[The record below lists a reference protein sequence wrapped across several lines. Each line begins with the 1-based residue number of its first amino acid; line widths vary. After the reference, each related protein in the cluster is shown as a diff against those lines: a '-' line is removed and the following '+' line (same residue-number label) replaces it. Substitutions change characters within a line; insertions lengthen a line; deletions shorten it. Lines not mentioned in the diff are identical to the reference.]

1 MIFLRNSVLFCSDL
15 PKVEHLLREA
25 ADIIAEG
32 RQEHKSYYLY
42 NGDHVSYKTNP
53 SLSASYLTWHH
64 CLSHTSLRNL
74 QDLKRR
80 GEIKVSVND
89 SEDVM
94 KCEDCVV
101 GKLSRLN
108 TKNKSNHKVSET
120 LACVHSDLCSLP
132 TKSYNGS
139 KYFITFLDEKT
150 HFVVLY
156 VLNSKDQA
164 LAAFKHYPAFAERD
178 TGKKL
183 KTIRTE
189 NGGEYT
195 STDWNTYCLTSGIT
209 HSRGP
214 PHSPQLHGKA
224 ERFNRTPR
232 QDPALTFSHGTP
244 HSLLG
249 GCSSPRR
256 VCLQHHPHENK

>member
-1 MIFLRNSVLFCSDL
+1 M
-15 PKVEHLLREA
+15 
-25 ADIIAEG
+25 
-32 RQEHKSYYLY
+32 
-42 NGDHVSYKTNP
+42 
-53 SLSASYLTWHH
+53 
-64 CLSHTSLRNL
+64 
-74 QDLKRR
+74 
-80 GEIKVSVND
+80 SVND
-89 SEDVM
+89 SEDVI

-224 ERFNRTPR
+224 ERFNRTLLDKILPSLFHTALPTR
-232 QDPALTFSHGTP
+232 FWEAAARHAVSAYNITPTRTNEGKGCPYSIWKLKPASYTSMRAFGCKVLRLITGPTQ
-244 HSLLG
+244 G
-249 GCSSPRR
+249 GKLSAKASSCVYPYALPDGDGCM
-256 VCLQHHPHENK
+256 VCDTHLCREVN